1 MADFL
6 ATLAFAPRIERGV
19 LLGVGLAVAVH
30 LWRELRLHVDA
41 NLTAD
46 GTLHLRPQDVSSTT
60 HPRPRC
66 RTSSSRQSPATRPPA
81 E

>member
-1 MADFL
+1 MATFL
-6 ATLAFAPRIERGV
+6 ATLALAPRIERGV

-30 LWRELRLHVDA
+30 LWRELRLHVEAD
-41 NLTAD
+41 LTAD
-46 GTLHLRPQDVSSTT
+46 GTLHLRPQGVLYYASA
-60 HPRPRC
+60 PRC